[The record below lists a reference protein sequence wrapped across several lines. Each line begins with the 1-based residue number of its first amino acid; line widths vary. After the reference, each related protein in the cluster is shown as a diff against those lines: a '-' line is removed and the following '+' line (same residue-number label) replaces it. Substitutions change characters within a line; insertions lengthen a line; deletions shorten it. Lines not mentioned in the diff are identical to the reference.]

1 MLAVGLDLA
10 WSPRNPSGLAVAER
24 KAGRWRVREARADVV
39 SNEEILAAIDRSV
52 GRAPAI
58 VAIDAPLVVPYRT
71 RGRDG
76 DRLITKVFGS
86 HDAGVYPA
94 TKRTIGRYG
103 GRRIWDLRDA
113 LVARGYIHDCR
124 IPTGRP
130 GRFFFETYPH
140 AAAVALFHLPKVLKY
155 KSREGCSLRERMDA
169 FRAYERLLVGLRTF
183 NPPLDAVE
191 PQIDKGMFA
200 LRGRALKDYEDRL
213 DAILCAYVAAYY
225 WTWGTERCAIF
236 GTLKGGYI
244 VTPFHEGLATRV
256 PDSTEIITYGSRTAP
271 P

>member
-1 MLAVGLDLA
+1 MRDYGLRRDDGRVLAVGLDLA

-24 KAGRWRVREARADVV
+24 EAGRWRVREARADVV

-103 GRRIWDLRDA
+103 GRGKWELRGA
-113 LVARGYIHDCR
+113 LLGPRGLPQLR
-124 IPTGRP
+124 RPPGRP
-130 GRFFFETYPH
+130 R
-140 AAAVALFHLPKVLKY
+140 
-155 KSREGCSLRERMDA
+155 
-169 FRAYERLLVGLRTF
+169 
-183 NPPLDAVE
+183 
-191 PQIDKGMFA
+191 
-200 LRGRALKDYEDRL
+200 
-213 DAILCAYVAAYY
+213 
-225 WTWGTERCAIF
+225 
-236 GTLKGGYI
+236 
-244 VTPFHEGLATRV
+244 
-256 PDSTEIITYGSRTAP
+256 
-271 P
+271 